1 MGKSFNANLLELL
14 KQDNRFMDSNGEL
27 LKKSVIDKAWKT
39 DHSLIKLLLGNSDTK
54 KKFFDEIAGH
64 WVFNINTFIEYIS
77 DKNFLDNSYTRFRN
91 KIGLNIDSKFMRE
104 RGEVCLVWP
113 YKDCVLEGGQ
123 TKEEENRKEIFFNE
137 ILAQDE
143 IDRLFDPKVLTNWK
157 RYTSKGEEKVTKLK
171 RDDKGT
177 IKENLIIKG
186 NNLLALHT
194 LKQQFQGKVKLIY
207 IDPPYNT
214 GSDSF
219 KYNDSFNHSSWLTF
233 MKNRL
238 EVAKDLLRK
247 DGVIFVQCDDSE
259 QAYLKVL
266 MDEVFGADAFLN
278 TISVK
283 AKVSA
288 GASGGG
294 EDKKIKKNIE
304 YIHCYFNNSFVIFK
318 DIFKETEITKYIE
331 SMKINNKSFK
341 YTNVLISK
349 GQKKY
354 LKEIKDGS
362 GEKIEIYRH
371 FDVEIKTVSQIE
383 KEENISTAQIYR
395 KYFDKV
401 FTTTNAQSSIRQ
413 RVWEATDKNSD
424 FYSIKYKPKSGRDKG
439 KWIEQYYTG
448 NKKVLLIWFKNTAF
462 IDESGNVVKKE
473 KYGTFW
479 DGIDYNNL
487 NKEGNTVF
495 RSGKKPEQLLKR
507 IIEMSTEKGDIVL
520 DYHLGS
526 GTTVAVAHK
535 MGRQYIGVEQLG
547 YGNSDSVVRLNNV
560 IKGDPSGISKFVDW
574 KGNGNFL
581 FCELMKYNEVYMDKV
596 QTAKSSKELV
606 SLWKDISKNSFLN
619 WYINPEVPEEA
630 LKDFIKIGEGAIGTL
645 DQRKA
650 GSSKINSSSKIGN
663 SHKSVASQDELEE
676 WKNQKYI
683 EKTFR
688 TVLSGGNTGLEK
700 QKRLL
705 AELLNKNQLYVNLS
719 EIDDKDFQV
728 STEDKKLNNLFFS
741 EN

>member
-1 MGKSFNANLLELL
+1 MGKNFSIRLLELL
-14 KQDNRFMDSNGEL
+14 KQDSRFIDSNGEL
-27 LKKSVIDKAWKT
+27 LKKAVIDKAWKT
-39 DHSLIKLLLGNSDTK
+39 DHNLVKLLLGNSDLK

-64 WVFNINTFIEYIS
+64 WIFNINTFIEYIS

-91 KIGLNIDSKFMRE
+91 KIGLNIDNKFLRE
-104 RGEVCLVWP
+104 RGEVSLVWP

-123 TKEEENRKEIFFNE
+123 TKEEETRKEIFFNE

-157 RYTSKGEEKVTKLK
+157 RYTSKGKEKVIKLK
-171 RDDKGT
+171 RDKKGT

-194 LKQQFQGKVKLIY
+194 LKQQFRGKVKLVY

-214 GSDSF
+214 GNDSF

-238 EVAKDLLRK
+238 EVAKELLRE

-266 MDEVFGADAFLN
+266 MDEVFGVNTFIN

-304 YIHCYFNNSFVIFK
+304 YIHCYYKNSFVIFK
-318 DIFKETEITKYIE
+318 DIFKEAEITKYIE

-341 YTNVLISK
+341 YTNVLIST
-349 GQKKY
+349 GR
-354 LKEIKDGS
+354 KEHFKNIKDGS
-362 GEKIEIYRH
+362 GEKIEIYKH
-371 FDVEIKTVSQIE
+371 SGIKMKTISQI
-383 KEENISTAQIYR
+383 KEDENIDTEQAYK
-395 KYFDKV
+395 KYFDKI
-401 FTTTNAQSSIRQ
+401 FTTTNAQSSIRK
-413 RVWEATDKNSD
+413 RVWDATSENND

-439 KWIEQYYTG
+439 NLIEQYYTG

-462 IDESGNVVKKE
+462 IDKNGNIIKKE

-487 NKEGNTVF
+487 NKEGGTIF
-495 RSGKKPEQLLKR
+495 RSGKKPEQLLQR
-507 IIEMSTEKGDIVL
+507 IIEMSTEQGDIIL

-526 GTTVAVAHK
+526 GTAAAVAHK
-535 MGRQYIGVEQLG
+535 MGRQYIGIEQLA
-547 YGNSDSVVRLNNV
+547 YGKNDSIIRLNNV
-560 IKGDPSGISKFVDW
+560 INGDVSGISKSVDW
-574 KGNGNFL
+574 KGGGDFL
-581 FCELMKYNEVYMDKV
+581 YCELMKYNEAYIEKI
-596 QTAKSSKELV
+596 QKAKSSDELI

-630 LKDFIKIGEGAIGTL
+630 VKDFILIGQSAN
-645 DQRKA
+645 
-650 GSSKINSSSKIGN
+650 SKQQEIS
-663 SHKSVASQDELEE
+663 E
-676 WKNQKYI
+676 
-683 EKTFR
+683 
-688 TVLSGGNTGLEK
+688 GLEK

-705 AELLNKNQLYVNLS
+705 VELLNKNQLYVNLS
-719 EIDDKDFQV
+719 EMDDKDFQV
-728 STEDKKLNNLFFS
+728 SSEDKRLNNLFFGKG
-741 EN
+741 